1 MFYFGVHI
9 YPSRHHGHTMKQFF
23 RSVFA
28 SILVIFEKGDEPYN
42 YKPLNRTILKVMGV
56 LFTGLAITV
65 AFMVPAD
72 GGFGYMLPVVVFLA
86 LGITCLVV
94 GILGNERAVC
104 KIWGNR

>member
-1 MFYFGVHI
+1 
-9 YPSRHHGHTMKQFF
+9 MKKFF

-28 SILVIFEKGDEPYN
+28 SILIIFEKGDGPYN
-42 YKPLNRTILKVMGV
+42 YKPLNRIILNVMGT
-56 LFTGLAITV
+56 LFTCLAIAV
-65 AFMVPAD
+65 AFSVPD
-72 GGFGYMLPVVVFLA
+72 EGSVGYMLPVVVFLA

>member
-1 MFYFGVHI
+1 
-9 YPSRHHGHTMKQFF
+9 MKQFF

-28 SILVIFEKGDEPYN
+28 SILVIFEKGEGPYN
-42 YKPLNRTILKVMGV
+42 YKPLNRTILNVMGV
-56 LFTGLAITV
+56 LFSGLAIAV

-72 GGFGYMLPVVVFLA
+72 GNTFSYMLPVVVFLG